1 MNTPLAP
8 LARSCGLAL
17 SLALAATVALAQT
30 TAVSPATEKQPTG
43 DTIQLEK
50 FTVTTALDRY
60 SDTMSSAAMKTP
72 VAQTDLA
79 FTVQVLNSAFLN
91 DVRASRLED
100 AFGYVIGL
108 NKQGPAI
115 NQFTLRGFSAAGSNI
130 QSVQVDGLAGPTS
143 RFASPP
149 AINVDRMEVLKGPTS
164 VLYGQNNP
172 GGMINVITKSPQAT
186 RRTTLSTFVSTY
198 EGQTSGFGDAF
209 SYTASVDSTGAID
222 DAKRW
227 LYRLIVSYEDQG
239 SFRDFYY
246 QKNKYFYPSL
256 TYRWNADSF
265 LTLKGDYA
273 REDRQANDGLAVPLL
288 DASLLPP
295 INVSYD
301 APDGIDTDYGEYL
314 TTSFQTRLMDRWTV
328 RANYRTTYHTDSR
341 RAYEHAQQAIVS
353 NNNNYLLSTI
363 GRRLR
368 FQDNVKRFNFLDANV
383 FGDFGQEKFRHT
395 VIAGVNGGKE
405 YLDTDTIAQGGTIP
419 AIPAVNLYTS
429 VPDVAAAATYPT
441 VFTAAG
447 LNAQRRRQTDFWN
460 YGYYV
465 SDQIS
470 IGKLFDASLG
480 LRHDKQD
487 SYQKT
492 TARST
497 GAQSGLKQS
506 ASKTL
511 PSAGLVFHPTSEIS
525 LYASYCEGFK
535 PQAPGNVDINDNP
548 NFPPET
554 STQVEFGLKFDALNH
569 RLNGGVSVY
578 DIKKK
583 NVLTAT
589 GTTSPTGSPISNLSG
604 LQEAKGIEVS
614 VTYLPRPNWQI
625 QTGYTYIDATVK
637 TSTTV
642 TLPGALLDN
651 TPKHSGNLFTRYNL
665 PEGRFKGLGLSL
677 GVIYAG
683 ERQAIITNV
692 ARTVTVNPTT
702 GIATV
707 TGPLALPG
715 YTRVD
720 AGLYYRQGRFD
731 YALNFG
737 NVFDETY
744 IAGAIPA
751 DATRLSPGEPRKI
764 TLSIKFDL

>member
-1 MNTPLAP
+1 MKTSVATTVRRASAALCLAISATS
-8 LARSCGLAL
+8 LSAQSAASAAL
-17 SLALAATVALAQT
+17 
-30 TAVSPATEKQPTG
+30 PEKISGETL
-43 DTIQLEK
+43 QLDK
-50 FTVTTALDRY
+50 LTVTTALDRY
-60 SDTMSSAAMKTP
+60 TDTVSAAAMKVP
-72 VAQTDLA
+72 VAQTDLP

-100 AFGYVIGL
+100 AFGYVVGL

-172 GGMINVITKSPQAT
+172 GGMINVITKSPQEVS
-186 RRTTLSTFVSTY
+186 RTTLSTYVSTY
-198 EGQTSGFGDAF
+198 EGQTSGFGDAT
-209 SYTASVDSTGAID
+209 SYTASLDTTGAID
-222 DAKRW
+222 AGKHW
-227 LYRLIVSYEDQG
+227 LYRVIVSYEDQG
-239 SFRDFYY
+239 SFRDYYY

-256 TYRWNADSF
+256 TYRWNTDTF

-273 REDRQANDGLAVPLL
+273 REDRQANDGLAVPFLNA
-288 DASLLPP
+288 DLLPP

-301 APDGIDTDYGEYL
+301 SPDAEDTDYGESL
-314 TTSFQTRLMDRWTV
+314 TAFFQTRLLDRWTARV
-328 RANYRTTYHTDSR
+328 SYRTTYHTDTR
-341 RAYEHAQQAIVS
+341 EAYEHAQQAIVS

-368 FQDNVKRFNFLDANV
+368 QQANVKRFNFIDANV
-383 FGDFGQEKFRHT
+383 YGDFGPEKFKHT
-395 VIAGVNGGKE
+395 IIAGVNGGKE
-405 YLDTDTIAQGGTIP
+405 YLDTDTISQGGTTP
-419 AIPAVNLYTS
+419 ALTAVNLYTS
-429 VPDVAAAATYPT
+429 VPDVAIRPTFPT

-460 YGYYV
+460 YGYYL

-470 IGKLFDASLG
+470 MGRRFDASLG
-480 LRHDKQD
+480 IRNDRQD

-511 PSAGLVFHPTSEIS
+511 PSAGLVFHPTADMSF
-525 LYASYCEGFK
+525 YASYTEGFK

-554 STQVEFGLKFDALNH
+554 SSQVEFGMKVDALDH
-569 RLNGGVSVY
+569 RLSGSLGVY

-583 NVLTAT
+583 NVLTGT
-589 GTTSPTGSPISNLSG
+589 GTTSPTGSPIANLSG
-604 LQEAKGIEVS
+604 LQESKGVELS
-614 VTYLPRPNWQI
+614 VAYLPVPHWQI
-625 QTGYTYIDATVK
+625 QAGYTYIDAKVK
-637 TSTTV
+637 TSTTA
-642 TLPGALLDN
+642 TLPGARLDN
-651 TPKHSGNLFTRYNL
+651 TPRNAGNLFTRYNL
-665 PEGRFKGLGLSL
+665 PAGRLKGLGLSL
-677 GVIYAG
+677 GVIYVG
-683 ERQAIITNV
+683 DRQAIITNV

-707 TGPLALPG
+707 TGPLVLPG

-720 AGLYYRQGRFD
+720 AGIYYKRGRFD
-731 YALNFG
+731 YALNIG
-737 NVFDETY
+737 NAFDETY
-744 IAGAIPA
+744 ISGAIPA

>member
-1 MNTPLAP
+1 MNTPLAS
-8 LARSCGLAL
+8 LARSSGFAFGLAL
-17 SLALAATVALAQT
+17 SVTFSPAQTVADTPVA
-30 TAVSPATEKQPTG
+30 EKPTG
-43 DTIQLEK
+43 ETIQLEK
-50 FTVTTALDRY
+50 FTVVTALDRY
-60 SDTMSSAAMKTP
+60 SDTMSSAAMKMP
-72 VAQTDLA
+72 VAQSDLP

-100 AFGYVIGL
+100 AFGYVVGL

-186 RRTTLSTFVSTY
+186 RRTTLSTYISTY
-198 EGQTSGFGDAF
+198 EGQTSGFGDAT
-209 SYTASVDSTGAID
+209 SYTVSLDTTGAID
-222 DAKRW
+222 AKERW
-227 LYRLIVSYEDQG
+227 LYRLIVSYEDQD
-239 SFRDFYY
+239 SFRDYYY

-256 TYRWNADSF
+256 TYRWSADTF

-273 REDRQANDGLAVPLL
+273 REDRQANDGLAVPFL
-288 DASLLPP
+288 DANLLPP

-301 APDGIDTDYGEYL
+301 APDAKDTDYGEYL
-314 TTSFQTRLMDRWTV
+314 TASFQTRLMDRWTV

-341 RAYEHAQQAIVS
+341 AAYEHAQQAIVS
-353 NNNNYLLSTI
+353 NNNDYRLSTI

-368 FQDNVKRFNFLDANV
+368 LQENVKRFNFLDANV
-383 FGDFGQEKFRHT
+383 YGEFGPEKFRHT
-395 VIAGVNGGKE
+395 LIAGVNGGKE
-405 YLDTDTIAQGGTIP
+405 YLDTDTIAQGGTTP
-419 AIPAVNLYTS
+419 AIAAVNLYTS
-429 VPDVAAAATYPT
+429 VPDVAVASTFPT
-441 VFTAAG
+441 VFTTAG
-447 LNAQRRRQTDFWN
+447 FNAQRRRQTDFWN
-460 YGYYV
+460 YGYYI
-465 SDQIS
+465 SDQIN
-470 IGKLFDASLG
+470 IGRSFDASLG
-480 LRHDKQD
+480 LRHDRQD

-492 TARST
+492 TARNT

-506 ASKTL
+506 AAKTL
-511 PSAGLVFHPTSEIS
+511 PSAGLVFHATPDIS

-535 PQAPGNVDINDNP
+535 PHPPGNVDITDNP

-554 STQVEFGLKFDALNH
+554 STQLEFGLKVDALNH
-569 RLNGGVSVY
+569 RLNGGISVY

-583 NVLTAT
+583 NVLTGT
-589 GTTSPTGSPISNLSG
+589 GTTSPTGSPIANLSG
-604 LQEAKGIEVS
+604 LQQAKGVEVS
-614 VTYLPRPNWQI
+614 MAYLPRPYWQI
-625 QTGYTYIDATVK
+625 QVGYTYIDAKVK
-637 TSTTV
+637 TSTTA

-651 TPKHSGNLFTRYNL
+651 TPRHSSNLFTRYNL
-665 PEGRFKGLGLSL
+665 PEGRWKGLGFGL
-677 GVIYAG
+677 GVIRVG

-692 ARTVTVNPTT
+692 ARTVTVNATT

-715 YTRVD
+715 YTRIDV
-720 AGLYYRQGRFD
+720 GIYYKRGRFD
-731 YALNFG
+731 YALNVG
-737 NVFDETY
+737 NVSDETY

-751 DATRLSPGEPRKI
+751 DATRLSPGDPRKI
-764 TLSIKFDL
+764 TFSVKVEL